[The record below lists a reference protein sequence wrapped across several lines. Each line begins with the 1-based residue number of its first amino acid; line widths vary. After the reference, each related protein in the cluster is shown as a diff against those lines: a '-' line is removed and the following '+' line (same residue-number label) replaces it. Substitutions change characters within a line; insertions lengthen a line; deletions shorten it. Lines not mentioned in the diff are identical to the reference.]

1 MTGRGPDP
9 LLHRIHAFI
18 DARLSD
24 PELSPTGVA
33 AANHVSTR
41 QLYRLFETEGT
52 TVARWIRDR
61 RLERCRVDLL
71 AARGTGVSE
80 VGARW
85 GIPDSSY
92 FSRVFR
98 QTYGCAPR
106 DYRRTR
112 HMV

>member
-1 MTGRGPDP
+1 MTDP
-9 LLHRIHAFI
+9 LLLRRIHAFI
-18 DARLSD
+18 DARLAD
-24 PELSPTGVA
+24 PELTPTRVA

-41 QLYRLFETEGT
+41 QLYRLFESEGT

-61 RLERCRVDLL
+61 RLENCRKDLL
-71 AARGTGVSE
+71 TADASAVSV

-98 QTYGCAPR
+98 QQYGCPPR
-106 DYRRTR
+106 DYLRKTR
-112 HMV
+112 VG

>member
-1 MTGRGPDP
+1 MTDTI
-9 LLHRIHAFI
+9 LLDRIHAFI
-18 DARLSD
+18 DARLAD
-24 PELSPTGVA
+24 PELTPARVA

-41 QLYRLFETEGT
+41 QLYRLFEREGT

-61 RLERCRVDLL
+61 RLERCRHDLL
-71 AARGTGVSE
+71 TTDMSGVSA

-98 QTYGCAPR
+98 QTYGRCPR
-106 DYRRTR
+106 DYRRAV
-112 HMV
+112 H

>member
-1 MTGRGPDP
+1 MTGAP
-9 LLHRIHAFI
+9 LLRGIHEFI

-24 PELSPTGVA
+24 PDLTPAGVA

-61 RLERCRVDLL
+61 RLERCRADLL
-71 AARGTGVSE
+71 ASERTGVST
-80 VGARW
+80 VSARW
-85 GIPDSSY
+85 GMPDSSY

-98 QTYGCAPR
+98 QRYGCAPR
-106 DYRRTR
+106 DCRRTGSD
-112 HMV
+112 